1 MSAKKDKKDLLHKLS
16 DEMQTLT
23 GTSSEHH
30 KAMVDFDRADRDF
43 LKRKRTIVGSLLEG
57 LPITALQTYILIEGE
72 SMEMVAVLALL
83 LGPSMQGVGDDG
95 NAKQRREDALLEFES
110 LFETSFEQT
119 TAGKKHTSW
128 EQARGSEAA
137 PNTLAPPPQAEVA
150 VVVVAAEQFG
160 VRGEESEREEGAAAA
175 APAALD
181 RGWPVSFKFKLEVA
195 ETLRRGSIAK
205 VAPLWPLHSPS
216 PRSTPACTYHLMS
229 CLIK

>member
-1 MSAKKDKKDLLHKLS
+1 MTVRLS
-16 DEMQTLT
+16 GKWLQRRPSQAAGVGQEGQEGPAAQTLRRDADPD
-23 GTSSEHH
+23 GDLE
-30 KAMVDFDRADRDF
+30 RASQGHGGLRQG
-43 LKRKRTIVGSLLEG
+43 RQG
-57 LPITALQTYILIEGE
+57 LPQEEAHHRGQLAGGTADHGAADVHPDRGREHGDGG
-72 SMEMVAVLALL
+72 SA
-83 LGPSMQGVGDDG
+83 GGVGDDG

-205 VAPLWPLHSPS
+205 
-216 PRSTPACTYHLMS
+216 
-229 CLIK
+229 